1 MSKARHAEVRNPNR
15 WRRRASAGLVA
26 VGIASLT
33 AGSVGLATANAEDA
47 PGSGFGSIDIE
58 AAAYGLRIPF
68 YSHTG
73 QDVESELPY
82 SLSQMGY
89 GGSGH
94 ALTSVFWPGGTG
106 GHGGDT
112 LKLLA
117 GSCFP
122 PDPSGSVPIP
132 IPIPGVPCVT
142 QVPELPGPVYENMND
157 SYKAEAK
164 SGSGDPTVTMS
175 NPGVDMS
182 ATAQG
187 STIRATTVIAGSK
200 LPSGDDVFGQSSTDT
215 IIKLTGVSTAVVDAV
230 STMRDVSL
238 GGGAITIKSV
248 TSVAH
253 ATSNGK
259 TATGTASTTVS
270 GMKIAGVPV
279 TVDEKGLHVQGQGS
293 GSPSSQAL
301 NEALKQSGF
310 AVYTTKP
317 SKTISGATVKV
328 SAGQLILMQENVQ
341 YMDSANDTGMLMT
354 LGGADISAG
363 TSPAYVF
370 EGGGPVPTPAPTG
383 GQPTQPTG
391 SAGVTP
397 GGVTLPPVG
406 GELPPPQVSTPTGGD
421 LPPLLAA
428 QKSGLPGGIS
438 PGWVVAVLLG
448 SGLIAA
454 GLKRLPDQLFVDRGP
469 ACSLGG
475 QS

>member
-1 MSKARHAEVRNPNR
+1 MTNARHAKVRTR
-15 WRRRASAGLVA
+15 WGRRVSVGLVA
-26 VGIASLT
+26 AGIASLS
-33 AGSVGLATANAEDA
+33 AGSIGLATASAEDQ
-47 PGSGFGSIDIE
+47 PGSGFGSIDID
-58 AAAYGLRIPF
+58 AAAYGVRVPF

-89 GGSGH
+89 GGAGH
-94 ALTSVFWPGGTG
+94 ALTSLFWPGGTG

-142 QVPELPGPVYENMND
+142 KVPELPGPVYENMND

-164 SGSGDPTVTMS
+164 SGSGDPTVTFS
-175 NPGVDMS
+175 HPGVDMS

-187 STIRATTVIAGSK
+187 PTIRATTVVAGAK
-200 LPSGDDVFGQSSTDT
+200 LPTGGDVFGTTSTDT
-215 IIKLTGVSTAVVDAV
+215 IVQLTGVSTAVVDAK

-238 GGGAITIKSV
+238 GAGAITIDSIK
-248 TSVAH
+248 SVAH
-253 ATSNGK
+253 ATTNGK

-279 TVDEKGLHVQGQGS
+279 TVDEKGLHVQGS
-293 GSPSSQAL
+293 GQDSPSSKAL
-301 NEALKQSGF
+301 NDALKQSGF
-310 AVYTTKP
+310 AVYVTEPT
-317 SKTISGATVKV
+317 KTISGATVQL
-328 SAGQLILMQENVQ
+328 SAGQLILMQKNVQ
-341 YMDSANDTGMLMT
+341 YMDSANDTGMLIT

-363 TSPAYVF
+363 TSPAYVY
-370 EGGGPVPTPAPTG
+370 EGGGVVPTPPPVG
-383 GQPTQPTG
+383 SQPTQPTG
-391 SAGVTP
+391 PGVTP

-406 GELPPPQVSTPTGGD
+406 GELPPPQVTTPTGTEQ
-421 LPPLLAA
+421 PPLLAA
-428 QKSGLPGGIS
+428 QQSGLPGGIS

>member
-1 MSKARHAEVRNPNR
+1 MIRGRHAEVRTRNV
-15 WRRRASAGLVA
+15 WGRRVSAALVA
-26 VGIASLT
+26 VGLGTLT
-33 AGSVGLATANAEDA
+33 AGSVGLATANAEDP
-47 PGSGFGSIDIE
+47 PGSGFGSIDID
-58 AAAYGLRIPF
+58 ASAYGIRIPF
-68 YSHTG
+68 YSHFG

-117 GSCFP
+117 GSCAP
-122 PDPSGSVPIP
+122 PDPGGTVPIP
-132 IPIPGVPCVT
+132 VPVPVDVPCLT
-142 QVPELPGPVYENMND
+142 TVPELPGPVYEGLND

-164 SGSGDPTVTMS
+164 SGSGDPTVTLS
-175 NPGVDMS
+175 HPGVEMA

-187 STIRATTVIAGSK
+187 PTIRATTVIAGAK
-200 LPSGDDVFGQSSTDT
+200 LPVGEDTFGQSSTDT
-215 IIKLTGVSTAVVDAV
+215 IIKLTGVATAEVDAT
-230 STMRDVSL
+230 STMRDISL
-238 GGGAITIKSV
+238 GAGAITIKSIK
-248 TSVAH
+248 SVAH
-253 ATSNGK
+253 ATTNGE

-270 GMKIAGVPV
+270 GMEIAGVPV
-279 TVDEKGLHVQGQGS
+279 VVDDKGVHVQGQGS
-293 GSPSSQAL
+293 DSPSSAAL

-310 AVYTTKP
+310 AIYTTKP
-317 SKTISGATVKV
+317 SKEISGATAKV
-328 SAGQLILMQENVQ
+328 SAGQLILMQKNAD
-341 YMDSANDTGMLMT
+341 YMSSANDTGMLIT

-370 EGGGPVPTPAPTG
+370 DGGGYTPSPPPSAD
-383 GQPTQPTG
+383 QPTIPPG

-406 GELPPPQVSTPTGGD
+406 GDLPPPQVSTPTGD
-421 LPPLLAA
+421 LPPVLAA